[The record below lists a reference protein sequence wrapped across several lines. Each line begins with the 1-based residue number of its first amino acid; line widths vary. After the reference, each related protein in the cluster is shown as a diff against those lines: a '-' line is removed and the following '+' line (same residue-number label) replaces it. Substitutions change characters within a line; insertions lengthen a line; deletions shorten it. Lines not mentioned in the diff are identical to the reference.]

1 MTAINQTVQR
11 AIKDARRGRTRAP
24 DLTGEDCGCYRC
36 GHHRIKQHRETGT
49 ITIATQ
55 HDSKLA
61 DEHLRWISE
70 LHPET
75 HYEITEERR

>member
-1 MTAINQTVQR
+1 MT
-11 AIKDARRGRTRAP
+11 
-24 DLTGEDCGCYRC
+24 YR
-36 GHHRIKQHRETGT
+36 IEQHRETDA
-49 ITIATQ
+49 ITIAT
-55 HDSKLA
+55 HHNRKLA